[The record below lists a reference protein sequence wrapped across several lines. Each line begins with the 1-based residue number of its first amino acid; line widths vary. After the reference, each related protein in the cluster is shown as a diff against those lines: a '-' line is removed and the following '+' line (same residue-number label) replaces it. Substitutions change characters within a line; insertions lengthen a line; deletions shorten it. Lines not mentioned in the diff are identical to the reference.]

1 MSNPL
6 EQFSAKAMGTVKA
19 VQAGFNGLRGVFLHL
34 AEEHGEVTALLNRL
48 RKSEDAQVRREHW
61 PKIRAELL
69 AHERAELAEV
79 YTVLSKHDVTRELS
93 TTHNREA
100 GQLEVA
106 IAAVDAENP
115 AAPAWG
121 PAFEHVCSLV
131 RQHVA
136 EEEGDFF
143 PLAQQ
148 VIAEDESKVI
158 LTRYEN
164 AKNTVKTLL

>member
-6 EQFSAKAMGTVKA
+6 EQLSAKAMGTVKA
-19 VQAGFNGLRGVFLHL
+19 MQAGFNGLRGVFLHL

-61 PKIRAELL
+61 PKLRAELL

-79 YTVLSKHDVTRELS
+79 YTVLSKHDITRELS

-115 AAPAWG
+115 AAPGWG
-121 PAFEHVCSLV
+121 PAFEHVVSLV

-136 EEEGDFF
+136 EEEGEFF

-148 VIAEDESKVI
+148 VITEDESKVI